1 MLKKEGTIFREI
13 YAHSSRKST
22 ASLNA
27 VRLHWLHRNRGIVRL
42 IKCCTVC
49 IKFSAQKSRF
59 CGCVRPALNAV
70 RTAINFSTEIEV
82 RPAIRFASSGHEFR
96 GRYGLFC
103 CCTVHL
109 LFCWY
114 DFLGCTAALNSGR
127 KEGCTAGFAEHIFQ
141 TLR

>member
-49 IKFSAQKSRF
+49 MKFSAQKSRF
-59 CGCVRPALNAV
+59 CGCVWTALNAV

-82 RPAIRFASSGHEFR
+82 RPAVRSASSGHEFR

-109 LFCWY
+109 FSAGTIFWVVQSA
-114 DFLGCTAALNSGR
+114 FNSGR
-127 KEGCTAGFAEHIFQ
+127 RRRVYGWFAEH
-141 TLR
+141 